1 MPNLRVILLLILV
14 PIARWVLRMLYC
26 SCIFS
31 PRSNSAAASRI
42 ICASSVSGTS
52 LRPSRVQ

>member
-1 MPNLRVILLLILV
+1 
-14 PIARWVLRMLYC
+14 MLYG

-42 ICASSVSGTS
+42 MSASSVSGTS
-52 LRPSRVQ
+52 FRPSSVQ